1 MSSKRLSPKSTGSC
15 VRGNNR
21 FEWRMRNLM
30 SPCGMSQ
37 NFTEQVCRVNLYQS
51 RQDVRSLPPKGVDR
65 RRLRCRYH
73 AVGCAASRDDPTGES
88 ASWLRLHAVGGLRGY
103 RMAGDDDRQ
112 GRGCCM

>member
-15 VRGNNR
+15 VRRNNR

-88 ASWLRLHAVGGLRGY
+88 ASKQVNDLRPSHIQHQTEPARKISRNL
-103 RMAGDDDRQ
+103 
-112 GRGCCM
+112 